1 MGFEWSSSLESTRP
15 LHRSS
20 RCILRDARRVFTSS
34 KNTCYLRSRRPCFS
48 HRSHPGRLVPGGLLV
63 KAVLEALAVCW
74 YYSRE
79 AGFNGFP
86 HDGFFGDGIIFVAK
100 TFRIEEEM
108 ALNDARRGFVM
119 CLIFHLFLLTSLF
132 SLNVSDLFPFGNNKI
147 CISVAAIGLKTLCCN
162 WARIESSSLVLQICV
177 FSFLGM

>member
-1 MGFEWSSSLESTRP
+1 M
-15 LHRSS
+15 
-20 RCILRDARRVFTSS
+20 V
-34 KNTCYLRSRRPCFS
+34 
-48 HRSHPGRLVPGGLLV
+48 
-63 KAVLEALAVCW
+63 EAMSEAFAVCW
-74 YYSRE
+74 SHSLQ
-79 AGFNGFP
+79 GGSIGFP
-86 HDGFFGDGIIFVAK
+86 LNGFFGDGIIFVAK